1 VVDIGKGYAMV
12 ETASG
17 KKRLDGFDDIVLA
30 IGSEVPN
37 DTIYENLEG
46 KVSEHYII
54 GDASRPRAIV
64 DAVWEGQEVAIRI

>member
-1 VVDIGKGYAMV
+1 MPWLKPPRV
-12 ETASG
+12 
-17 KKRLDGFDDIVLA
+17 KKA
-30 IGSEVPN
+30 EVPN